1 MSHTQRHATIAP
13 APTRTR
19 RQRGQCGFT
28 LIELVMVLVIVG
40 IVGTTVASLLS
51 GGVGAFSAGREVV
64 DTLSKLRLASER
76 VARELRTVQRNPG
89 TPTNFD
95 FITPVNVCGTRVQF
109 LRLENDGTTVTTV
122 TIDTSGTDLRLAY
135 NIPAGTFTLSDRA
148 SIRFCYWQQNGA
160 AATSVANVAF
170 VDIDLSVTD
179 VNGNSYPQ
187 RTRVALRNRQ

>member
-1 MSHTQRHATIAP
+1 MRDANTPNARCRTLVCERRGRLQR
-13 APTRTR
+13 
-19 RQRGQCGFT
+19 GFT

-51 GGVGAFSAGREVV
+51 GGGGAFSAGREVV

-76 VARELRTVQRNPG
+76 VARELRTVQRNPV

-95 FITPVNVCGTRVQF
+95 LIAPVFPCDTRVQF

-135 NIPAGTFTLSDRA
+135 SVLGTHTLSDRA
-148 SIRFCYWQQNGA
+148 SIRFCYWQQNGT

-170 VDIDLSVTD
+170 VDVELSVTD
-179 VNGNSYPQ
+179 VRGNSYPQ